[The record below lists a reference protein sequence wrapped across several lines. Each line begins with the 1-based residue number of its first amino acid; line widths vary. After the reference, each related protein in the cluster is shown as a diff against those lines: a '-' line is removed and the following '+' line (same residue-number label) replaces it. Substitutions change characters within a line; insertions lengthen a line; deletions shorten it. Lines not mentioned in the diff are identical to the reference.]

1 MVRRLVST
9 LLSVPLPVPPERFR
23 KGPLRDGA
31 FMSRLHSERLAARL
45 GMALGVS
52 FTICMVTGLI
62 SHGLQQ
68 TPPWLTLPPRPVD
81 LYRINQ
87 GLHTL
92 TGIAAVPLLLAKL
105 YTVYP
110 RLFTWPP
117 ARDVGHGVE
126 RLSLLFLVGGS
137 LVQIATGVMNVAG
150 WYAFGFFFTAV
161 HYWSAWVVIGSLVVH
176 IGAKLT
182 QTRRALSRAGR
193 TADPEPDGPG
203 LSRRGFLMAAGT
215 ASGVLVV
222 ATAGQTVAPLSRLSV
237 LAPRVPETGP
247 QSVPVNKT
255 AQAARIAR
263 VDDSYR
269 LLLTGRRQVAL
280 SLDDLAPCV
289 SAPPSYPSRASRGGA
304 PVRRGPA
311 SRSGSC

>member
-1 MVRRLVST
+1 M
-9 LLSVPLPVPPERFR
+9 
-23 KGPLRDGA
+23 
-31 FMSRLHSERLAARL
+31 
-45 GMALGVS
+45 
-52 FTICMVTGLI
+52 
-62 SHGLQQ
+62 
-68 TPPWLTLPPRPVD
+68 
-81 LYRINQ
+81 
-87 GLHTL
+87 
-92 TGIAAVPLLLAKL
+92 PLLLAKL

-237 LAPRVPETGP
+237 LAPRVPEIGP
-247 QSVPVNKT
+247 QGVPVNKT

-280 SLDDLAPCV
+280 SLDDLRALPQRTAVLPIACVEGWSASASWNGVEVRQLLSLLDEDVDAGSELTVVSLQQSGRYRTSTLTADSVRDPFALLALRLNGEPLHLDHGYPLRLIAPNRPGV
-289 SAPPSYPSRASRGGA
+289 LQTKWVQELRLS
-304 PVRRGPA
+304 
-311 SRSGSC
+311 